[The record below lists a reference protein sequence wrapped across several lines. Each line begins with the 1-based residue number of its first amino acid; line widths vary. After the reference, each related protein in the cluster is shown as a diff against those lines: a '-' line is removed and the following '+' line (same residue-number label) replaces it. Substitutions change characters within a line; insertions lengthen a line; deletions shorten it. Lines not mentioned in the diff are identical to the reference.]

1 MTVESLN
8 RLTTTRYKLSSFC
21 HEANYGPASKT
32 RYRTRIEHE
41 HEHKHEHEHD
51 FENQPICQQPPTT
64 NHQPPTTNHQPPTTN
79 HQPPTTNHQSP
90 ITNPLPT
97 PNPKLR
103 ALRAFVV
110 KPPRAIPRPTPPK
123 KTPLP

>member
-8 RLTTTRYKLSSFC
+8 RLKTTRYKLSSLRDQAT
-21 HEANYGPASKT
+21 HGPASKT

-64 NHQPPTTNHQPPTTN
+64 NHQPPTTNHQPPTL
-79 HQPPTTNHQSP
+79 SP
-90 ITNPLPT
+90 HPI
-97 PNPKLR
+97 PN
-103 ALRAFVV
+103 FVPFV
-110 KPPRAIPRPTPPK
+110 PSW
-123 KTPLP
+123 

>member
-41 HEHKHEHEHD
+41 HEHD
-51 FENQPICQQPPTT
+51 FENHPICQQPPTL
-64 NHQPPTTNHQPPTTN
+64 
-79 HQPPTTNHQSP
+79 SP
-90 ITNPLPT
+90 HPLP
-97 PNPKLR
+97 N
-103 ALRAFVV
+103 FVPFV
-110 KPPRAIPRPTPPK
+110 PSW
-123 KTPLP
+123 